1 MNEEI
6 TKAPLNVDL
15 IQDRMMRTFQS
26 CQEWILSDAGALTVL
41 EEFPAMT
48 ITGMLLQDV
57 KLPFGKDIRRT
68 WEPRLR
74 HLQLLHRCSSKEKNV
89 TLNLEELLEGSP
101 DTDDTHPSP
110 GK

>member
-1 MNEEI
+1 MSARRHVLLMNEEI

-48 ITGMLLQDV
+48 IPGMVTQYYLLY
-57 KLPFGKDIRRT
+57 I
-68 WEPRLR
+68 
-74 HLQLLHRCSSKEKNV
+74 
-89 TLNLEELLEGSP
+89 
-101 DTDDTHPSP
+101 
-110 GK
+110 